1 MDILRISRNVTI
13 IALILSLLF
22 HGSTIFY
29 IFMQKKNNPLLPS
42 KEQMEHTQE
51 IQKQEKDNAW
61 VETKAR
67 AGNFGAPILFQD
79 DPDDESIAQPT
90 EEKSLAKEENLE
102 VAAKNLE
109 SEINN
114 STQEQLP
121 DHQLDQNIETDVEI
135 KEYPEPQKNA
145 IEFKSPQQTQPPLP
159 VKKNP
164 PTIKKRKPHPTNAQ
178 ANPFAAIP
186 ARTPKPPIT
195 LAQLTQGFLEQRKE
209 DAGIHGISMIG
220 KKHGLPTDEQMKYER
235 YLQKLSW
242 CLQNSFTI
250 NQSRM
255 PFLSIDNSVYLFF
268 ALDRDGILKQAVIT
282 KSSGNKLWDNFILF
296 IFRDASSSFPPVPG
310 YIKDNPFQI
319 TCVIPLKI
327 IIQ

>member
-1 MDILRISRNVTI
+1 
-13 IALILSLLF
+13 
-22 HGSTIFY
+22 
-29 IFMQKKNNPLLPS
+29 MQKKNSLLPN
-42 KEQMEHTQE
+42 KEQIEHAQE

-79 DPDDESIAQPT
+79 EPDDESINQPT
-90 EEKSLAKEENLE
+90 EEKSLAKEENLNE
-102 VAAKNLE
+102 TSKNLE
-109 SEINN
+109 LDKN
-114 STQEQLP
+114 SPTQEQLP
-121 DHQLDQNIETDVEI
+121 NQLDQNIETNVEI
-135 KEYPEPQKNA
+135 HEYPDTKKNA
-145 IEFKSPQQTQPPLP
+145 IELKSPQQTQSPLP

-164 PTIKKRKPHPTNAQ
+164 PVIKKRTSPSTNIQ
-178 ANPFAAIP
+178 SNPFAVIP
-186 ARTPKPPIT
+186 TRTPKPPIT

-209 DAGIHGISMIG
+209 DSGIHGISMIG
-220 KKHGLPTDEQMKYER
+220 KNHGMPTDEQMKYER

-255 PFLSIDNSVYLFF
+255 PFISINNSVYLFF
-268 ALDRDGILKQAVIT
+268 ALDRDGILKQAIIT

-319 TCVIPLKI
+319 TCIIPLKT